1 MRIMLSPKDLK
12 LRGKTVF
19 LRVDFNVPITQ
30 EGKITDDNRIRT
42 ALPTLN
48 YLLNKD
54 AKVIIGSHLGRP
66 KGKFIPELSLKFVLK
81 RLSELTSKEITF
93 ADDVIGERVDKLK
106 MLLKNGQALLLENL
120 RFYPEESRNDTYF
133 AQKLAKHVD
142 FYVNDAFSTCHR
154 IHASIIAITQY
165 VKKSAGG
172 FQLNR
177 EIKYLSK
184 LIYSPEK
191 PYTIILGG
199 AKVSD
204 KIPVIQNLL
213 NKADNILIGGAMAY
227 TFLAAQGFDV
237 GRSLI
242 EEDKEELALLLLK
255 EAREKSVQIHFPL
268 DHIIAAKLEPRS
280 RSLTIED
287 FPIPKDFM
295 AVDIGPKTVDK
306 YSKIISEAKT
316 IFWNGPLGV
325 FEIDKFSKGTNK
337 IARAIA
343 NSNALSII
351 GGGESSAAVYKAG
364 LDKNIS
370 HISTGG
376 GASLEFIANE
386 TLPGIEVLREK

>member
-12 LRGKTVF
+12 LGGKTVF

-30 EGKITDDNRIRT
+30 KGKITDDNRIRT
-42 ALPTLN
+42 VLPTLN

-66 KGKFIPELSLKFVLK
+66 KGKFIPELSLKPVLK
-81 RLSELTSKEITF
+81 RLSELISKEITF

-106 MLLKNGQALLLENL
+106 MLLKNGQILLLENL
-120 RFYPEESRNDTYF
+120 RFYPEESHNDSCF
-133 AQKLAKHVD
+133 AQELAKHVD

-165 VKKSAGG
+165 VKKSAVG

-255 EAREKSVQIHFPL
+255 KAKEKNVQIHFPS
-268 DHIIAAKLEPRS
+268 DHIIAAKLDPNSRS
-280 RSLTIED
+280 RTIED

-316 IFWNGPLGV
+316 ILWNGPLGV

-364 LDKNIS
+364 VNENIS

-376 GASLEFIANE
+376 GASLEFIAKE

>member
-1 MRIMLSPKDLK
+1 VRIMLSPKDFKLK
-12 LRGKTVF
+12 GKTVF
-19 LRVDFNVPITQ
+19 LRVDFNVPLTR

-42 ALPTLN
+42 VLPTLN
-48 YLLNKD
+48 YLLDNE
-54 AKVIIGSHLGRP
+54 AKVIIASHLGRP
-66 KGKFIPELSLKFVLK
+66 KGKFIPELSLKPVEK
-81 RLSELTSKEITF
+81 RLSELTSKEIIF
-93 ADDVIGERVDKLK
+93 ADDVIGDRVDKLK
-106 MLLKNGQALLLENL
+106 KSLKKGQALLLENL

-133 AQKLAKHVD
+133 AQELAKHVD

-165 VKKSAGG
+165 VKKSAVG

-204 KIPVIQNLL
+204 KIPVIKSLM

-227 TFLAAQGFDV
+227 TFLAAQGFGV

-242 EEDKEELALLLLK
+242 EEDKEELALSLLK
-255 EAREKSVQIHFPL
+255 KARENNVQIHLPS
-268 DHIIAAKLEPRS
+268 DHIITAKLEPGSKTR
-280 RSLTIED
+280 TIED
-287 FPIPKDFM
+287 FPIPSDFM

-316 IFWNGPLGV
+316 IFWNGPLGI

-337 IARAIA
+337 IAEAVA
-343 NSNALSII
+343 NSSAISIV
-351 GGGESSAAVYKAG
+351 GGGDSSAAVYKAG
-364 LDKNIS
+364 VNENIS

-386 TLPGIEVLREK
+386 TLPGIEVLAEK